1 MPFVAPL
8 TGIVFVPDRGLASAI
23 VWAVVILV
31 IGTLVRIALTRTET
45 RGGPLRIVKRRP
57 SAPDAA

>member
-8 TGIVFVPDRGLASAI
+8 TGIVFVPNRGLASAI

-31 IGTLVRIALTRTET
+31 IGALVRIALA
-45 RGGPLRIVKRRP
+45 RGGPLRIVKRRR
-57 SAPDAA
+57 SEPDAA